1 MPMRTAWEGSLGAW
15 QSQGFSLNCNYFL
28 SKKLQLKEK
37 LKRGLRGTPPQVSI
51 FQNENGI
58 TCYTINKN
66 GARMDYRTILN
77 QY

>member
-1 MPMRTAWEGSLGAW
+1 MPKLNHLYQLRSLK
-15 QSQGFSLNCNYFL
+15 SSTLR
-28 SKKLQLKEK
+28 
-37 LKRGLRGTPPQVSI
+37 LKRKNLSELSFNRNGVAGAEPPQVSI

-66 GARMDYRTILN
+66 GARMDYRTILK